1 MYNGLSGVIFAISQL
16 DYILSDNKYF
26 SFINKLLAKN
36 KKLLHKDTQFD
47 LIGGVSGTI
56 IALVALYKKYRNDD
70 IIEIAK
76 LCSKHLFE
84 NAQTESLTIYI
95 GIQKHIM
102 SHKKFIWLLSWKF
115 WNSFSYFKTI

>member
-1 MYNGLSGVIFAISQL
+1 M
-16 DYILSDNKYF
+16 
-26 SFINKLLAKN
+26 
-36 KKLLHKDTQFD
+36 LHKDTQFD

-84 NAQTESLTIYI
+84 NAQTESPNYIYWHSKTYNVS
-95 GIQKHIM
+95 Q
-102 SHKKFIWLLSWKF
+102 KFIWLLSWKF